1 MCASGNVFVCI
12 FKVVLVSSLYRTTH
26 IYITLLPY
34 LQRVQ
39 GKIDSMQKLLS
50 DLAAKRSSFEGAFAR
65 SEGEL
70 RRKRDDIIGVRQ
82 RELQDEVLRL
92 LREAAKV
99 EGWEVEEVRGG
110 GVMVGSVGSGLVVC
124 C

>member
-1 MCASGNVFVCI
+1 
-12 FKVVLVSSLYRTTH
+12 
-26 IYITLLPY
+26 
-34 LQRVQ
+34 
-39 GKIDSMQKLLS
+39 MQKLLS
-50 DLAAKRSSFEGAFAR
+50 DLAAKRSSFEDAFAR

-110 GVMVGSVGSGLVVC
+110 GSWLGRLGQLGRGWLFVADGE
-124 C
+124 